1 MAAERPGRYE
11 RDMGLPV
18 PAEPAADDAA
28 LWDAYHTLL
37 LGPDTERL
45 RKLLVRHEL
54 FRMSLDVPGDIV
66 ECGVFKG
73 AGLLTWLKF
82 LTIHAPGSAKRVIGF
97 DTFDAFAAPSSAGD
111 VAVVQ
116 AFVRETGHGGTSVD
130 DLFAAIDA
138 AGIGRDRCALVPGDV
153 RRTTAIYASDSPGFR
168 ISLLHMDL
176 DLGEPTYH
184 ALKALWPRV
193 TPGGVVVF
201 DEYAIGRWSESD
213 GVDRF
218 FADKRVRMRSLPH
231 ARTPTAYVIKE

>member
-1 MAAERPGRYE
+1 
-11 RDMGLPV
+11 MGLPE
-18 PAEPAADDAA
+18 PAEPASDGDAA

-37 LGPDTERL
+37 LGPDLERL

-54 FRMSLDVPGDIV
+54 FSMSLDVPGDIV

-73 AGLLTWLKF
+73 AGLFTWLKF

-97 DTFDAFAAPSSAGD
+97 DTFDAFAAANAATD
-111 VAVVQ
+111 AAVVQ
-116 AFVRETGHGGTSVD
+116 AFVAETGHGGTS
-130 DLFAAIDA
+130 IDALLAKVAA
-138 AGIGRDRCALVPGDV
+138 AGIARERCELVAGDV
-153 RRTTAIYASDSPGFR
+153 RRTTAIYASDNPGFR

-176 DLGEPTYH
+176 DLGEPTLF

-201 DEYAIGRWSESD
+201 DEYAVPRWSESE

-218 FADKRVRMRSLPH
+218 FADKRVRMRTLPH